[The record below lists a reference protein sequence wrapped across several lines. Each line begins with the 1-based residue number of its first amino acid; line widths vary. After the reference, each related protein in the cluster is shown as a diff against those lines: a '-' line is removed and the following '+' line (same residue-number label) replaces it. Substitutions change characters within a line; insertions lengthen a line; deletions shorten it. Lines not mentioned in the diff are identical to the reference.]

1 MQLRFYAFVMTD
13 GQVRNNL
20 YGQSPSV
27 QCLVLWFEGQGMLFL
42 IEDVMLPKLYG
53 VCLLFATAESA
64 LACRSVSSLQL
75 S

>member
-1 MQLRFYAFVMTD
+1 
-13 GQVRNNL
+13 
-20 YGQSPSV
+20 
-27 QCLVLWFEGQGMLFL
+27 MLFL

-53 VCLLFATAESA
+53 ACLLFATAESA